1 MTIVRHASFRA
12 ASDELGVS
20 ASTLSHMMRT
30 LEERLGVRL
39 FNRTT
44 RSVAPTEAGTKLFR
58 QLTPVI
64 TDLDSILADITTL
77 GSRPSGRLR
86 INTSEAAAMALMA
99 TVIPRFVAR
108 YPDVELDLVTEG
120 RFVDIVAEGFDAGV
134 RLGEALPQ
142 DMIGIAFGGDSQFIV
157 VASPTYL
164 QEFGTPNVP
173 EDLARHRC
181 IRFKMPSGKM
191 YRWEFER
198 HDQSLRVD
206 VEGPVTIDNM
216 NLMVEAAAKGL
227 GIAYVLSS
235 IARNAIAS
243 GSLVTL
249 LEDWTP
255 PFPGQFLYYPS
266 RRLVPPPLRAFIDII
281 REVEQA
287 QIQ

>member
-1 MTIVRHASFRA
+1 
-12 ASDELGVS
+12 
-20 ASTLSHMMRT
+20 
-30 LEERLGVRL
+30 
-39 FNRTT
+39 
-44 RSVAPTEAGTKLFR
+44 
-58 QLTPVI
+58 
-64 TDLDSILADITTL
+64 
-77 GSRPSGRLR
+77 
-86 INTSEAAAMALMA
+86 MALMA